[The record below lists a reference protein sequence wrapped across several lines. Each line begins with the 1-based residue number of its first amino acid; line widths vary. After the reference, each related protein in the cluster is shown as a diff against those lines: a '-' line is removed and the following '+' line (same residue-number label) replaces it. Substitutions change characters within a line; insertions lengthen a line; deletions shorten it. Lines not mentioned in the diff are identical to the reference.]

1 MSSYTTSLCFI
12 PPVAT
17 CDYQDVE
24 LLLHN
29 TLAPLTYENGYYNHL
44 LADALLCSHTNSQ
57 VYGTTYPSTAPEG
70 QLQSF
75 LSPSINSHSCLFK
88 SDPEDVVPPTDSQPN
103 SLLSL
108 LAQPVDLHSIMPDL
122 DLILQSVD
130 IGDYS
135 NMSETF
141 DKTLTDPPQSSVS
154 IPTENGEE
162 LDLDEVL
169 DVLSEVE
176 RKGKR
181 RHTHGIKS
189 NATVTLQNGE
199 QHVSEEGRGTGSHRK
214 RSQCN
219 LNEDLYSL
227 THQLPT
233 KQLKLQTDKQTHLS
247 DYPLENVPSDPS
259 FCLSAS
265 LDESEGN
272 CCSDDDG
279 TLSPLF
285 SVIDEETFVQL
296 VRDAKTVDFKSFLD
310 QTEEV
315 LEKCHQD
322 HHTQAAVILGKTGS

>member
-1 MSSYTTSLCFI
+1 MMSSYTTSLCFI

-17 CDYQDVE
+17 CDYQDAE

-44 LADALLCSHTNSQ
+44 LADALLCSQLANTNPQ
-57 VYGTTYPSTAPEG
+57 DYGTTYPSTAPEG

-75 LSPSINSHSCLFK
+75 LSPSINSHSYLSK
-88 SDPEDVVPPTDSQPN
+88 SDPEDAVPPTDSQPN
-103 SLLSL
+103 SLLPL
-108 LAQPVDLHSIMPDL
+108 LAQPVDLHNIMPDLDL

-189 NATVTLQNGE
+189 TATVTLQNGE
-199 QHVSEEGRGTGSHRK
+199 QQVSEEGRGIGSHRK

-247 DYPLENVPSDPS
+247 SLE
-259 FCLSAS
+259 
-265 LDESEGN
+265 ESEGDY
-272 CCSDDDG
+272 DDNG

-315 LEKCHQD
+315 FEKRHQD
-322 HHTQAAVILGKTGS
+322 HHTQAAVILGKTGNYCG

>member
-1 MSSYTTSLCFI
+1 M
-12 PPVAT
+12 AT

-29 TLAPLTYENGYYNHL
+29 TLAPLTYDYNHL
-44 LADALLCSHTNSQ
+44 LADALLCSQSASTNSQ
-57 VYGTTYPSTAPEG
+57 EYGTTYPSTAPEG

-75 LSPSINSHSCLFK
+75 LSPSINSHLCLFK

-103 SLLSL
+103 SLLPL

-122 DLILQSVD
+122 DLTLQSVD
-130 IGDYS
+130 TGDYS
-135 NMSETF
+135 NMSKTF

-199 QHVSEEGRGTGSHRK
+199 QHVSEGRGTGSHRK

-315 LEKCHQD
+315 LEKRHQD

>member
-1 MSSYTTSLCFI
+1 M
-12 PPVAT
+12 AT
-17 CDYQDVE
+17 CHYQDVE

-29 TLAPLTYENGYYNHL
+29 TLAPPTYDYNHL
-44 LADALLCSHTNSQ
+44 LADALLCSQSASTNSQ
-57 VYGTTYPSTAPEG
+57 EYGTMYPSTAPEG

-75 LSPSINSHSCLFK
+75 LSPSINSHLYLFK
-88 SDPEDVVPPTDSQPN
+88 SDPEDAVPPTDSQPN
-103 SLLSL
+103 SLLPL

-154 IPTENGEE
+154 IPTENGKE

-199 QHVSEEGRGTGSHRK
+199 QHVSEGRGTGSHRK

-315 LEKCHQD
+315 LEKRHQD
-322 HHTQAAVILGKTGS
+322 HHTRAAVILGKTGS